1 MAVTKK
7 NTAAVV
13 AEKIAATGAVAPV
26 AEEKPA
32 KVYKADSFIPCRS
45 LTRGELIYVSKK
57 TDNTYRW
64 NDFGDVTEV
73 EYQDLM
79 GLRASNS
86 GFLFKPL
93 FVIEDEELLAD
104 ARWKDVEALYEKIQ
118 ANDVETVLN
127 LPSDRFDSVFA
138 GLPIGV
144 QNAVKSEIATRMEA
158 GTFDSIQKIKTVD
171 RVCGTDLICLL

>member
-1 MAVTKK
+1 MKEWAG
-7 NTAAVV
+7 NTALFYFIKEIFGNGCYK
-13 AEKIAATGAVAPV
+13 EKYCCSGGR
-26 AEEKPA
+26 KDCF
-32 KVYKADSFIPCRS
+32 YRS
-45 LTRGELIYVSKK
+45 
-57 TDNTYRW
+57 
-64 NDFGDVTEV
+64 
-73 EYQDLM
+73 
-79 GLRASNS
+79 
-86 GFLFKPL
+86 KPL

-104 ARWKDVEALYEKIQ
+104 ARWKDVKALYEKIQ

-138 GLPIGV
+138 ELPVGI